1 MNKNKSTTEM
11 LNEQEIKIYKLVKN
25 DIEYMIKEVDKYGL
39 DALKLYVECVGKK
52 IISLEK
58 GGKKWN

>member
-1 MNKNKSTTEM
+1 MNKTYIENELK
-11 LNEQEIKIYKLVKN
+11 EQEIKIYKLVKN
-25 DIEYMIKEVDKYGL
+25 DIEYMIKEVEKHGL
-39 DALKLYVECVGKK
+39 DALKLYVECVGEK